1 MRARVLAGLVL
12 ATPLVLTPVL
22 ATAQSELVLEPMRK
36 GVALFQAGRYR
47 EAEPLIK
54 EALRQ
59 SERELGLDALST
71 AAVHTTL
78 ANLYRRQGGRG
89 TAPARLGH

>member
-22 ATAQSELVLEPMRK
+22 APAQSELVLEPMRK

-59 SERELGLDALST
+59 SERGARARRSQHRGRAHHARQPVP
-71 AAVHTTL
+71 AAGPL
-78 ANLYRRQGGRG
+78 
-89 TAPARLGH
+89 